1 MAIRKFI
8 FFNGTEGYSQEQA
21 ANDELSLGKV
31 TLSGV
36 SGVALDVGGA
46 DIANLGA
53 PVGANSAARKAYV
66 DSGLAA
72 EAQLRA
78 DADTALQTAISQEAT
93 ARADADSALQTAIS
107 GEQSARIGGDS
118 ALQTAITNEAGFRLN
133 ADSALQSQITNEVGF
148 RTQADSAL
156 QDAIDAEELA
166 RANAIS
172 GVQTA
177 LSQEATAR
185 ADADTALQGAID
197 AEATLRDN
205 ADQAHT
211 IAINGEASARITADN
226 EIISN
231 YQLAD
236 SNLESS
242 ITDAY
247 EAADAQIVS
256 QLQAYADS
264 LQAGFSVKAPVK
276 AIATSNI
283 TLSGTQTVDGV
294 ALTAGMRVLVAG
306 QTAASANGI
315 YVVAAGAWARA
326 ADADSD
332 SEVKDGMSVFVEEG
346 TENHDST
353 WVLVTNNDITIGT
366 TELTFVQF
374 SGLGQVTAGAG
385 LAKAGNELSVNV
397 GAGIQ
402 ITADAVA
409 AKVQTAYGL
418 SVDGDGVRVDLAS
431 GKGLEFSGGDLAV
444 KLESDAGMEFDATN
458 GGLELKLV
466 STQRLSKS
474 ASGLDVVGL
483 PQSFKIAGSA
493 VSASVGAIAL
503 NNLVG
508 TGSENDFANAAGDG
522 YHSHTAIA
530 VRTTMGAVA
539 QGKGGYFTSNGNL
552 AEASCSSASTAKVAG
567 VCAVTNGIT
576 SALVAAGTVLFPT
589 SGFSITPGTTYY
601 LGADGKP
608 VEYSALVA
616 GDRVI
621 RLGYGMSV
629 GPLNAPRMH
638 VSIQDLG
645 QKAA

>member
-66 DSGLAA
+66 DSGLSTEAA
-72 EAQLRA
+72 ARAQA
-78 DADTALQTAISQEAT
+78 VSDLQTAIS
-93 ARADADSALQTAIS
+93 
-107 GEQSARIGGDS
+107 
-118 ALQTAITNEAGFRLN
+118 NEA
-133 ADSALQSQITNEVGF
+133 SA
-148 RTQADSAL
+148 RTQADAALQTEIDAEETARAQAVSALTTAIQNEAQTRANEDADL
-156 QDAIDAEELA
+156 QDAIDAEVTA
-166 RANAIS
+166 RTNAIN
-172 GVQTA
+172 GA
-177 LSQEATAR
+177 LAAISQEAQDR
-185 ADADTALQGAID
+185 AAADTALQGEID
-197 AEATLRDN
+197 AEEIARAAADSTLTSNLN
-205 ADQAHT
+205 AEQT
-211 IAINGEASARITADN
+211 ARIAADN
-226 EIISN
+226 
-231 YQLAD
+231 QLAID
-236 SNLESS
+236 YAAADTSLSQT
-242 ITDAY
+242 ITSAY
-247 EAADAQIVS
+247 QAADAQVVS

-326 ADADSD
+326 SDADSD

-346 TENHDST
+346 TTNHDST
-353 WVLVTNNDITIGT
+353 WVLITNNSITLGT

-374 SGLGQVTAGAG
+374 SGLGQVTAGDG
-385 LAKAGNELSVNV
+385 LAKVGNELSVNV
-397 GAGIQ
+397 GDGIQ

-418 SVDGDGVRVDLAS
+418 SVSGDGVRVDLAN
-431 GKGLEFSGGDLAV
+431 GKGLEFSGGDLAI

-458 GGLELKLV
+458 GGLELKLA
-466 STQRLSKS
+466 SADRLSKS

-483 PQSFKIAGSA
+483 PLQFKINGTATNTS
-493 VSASVGAIAL
+493 VSALSLNAMTGDSGGA
-503 NNLVG
+503 G
-508 TGSENDFANAAGDG
+508 AGDG
-522 YHSHTAIA
+522 YHSHGRVTQASL
-530 VRTTMGAVA
+530 VTGAGVSV
-539 QGKGGYFTSNGNL
+539 GKAAYLTSAG
-552 AEASCSSASTAKVAG
+552 AFATASCSNSSTARVVGIAHYGG
-567 VCAVTNGIT
+567 VNPTVT
-576 SALVAAGTVLFPT
+576 T
-589 SGFSITPGTTYY
+589 SGWISVGMSGLTPGEPYY
-601 LGADGKP
+601 LGSTGSP
-608 VEYSALVA
+608 VVYGDLQS

-621 RLGYGMSV
+621 RLGYA
-629 GPLNAPRMH
+629 LTANRLH
-638 VSIQDLG
+638 VCIQDMG
-645 QKAA
+645 QKA